1 MLAAREEEV
10 PVTPGGA
17 RPAADDDAP
26 GPDAGDDQGPSGG
39 RRGKKR
45 SRQESAG
52 GLEEEE
58 AITAARVNALTQLVA
73 RVFARAAT
81 QQMTKAE
88 LLEGVNAGLMAGEMP
103 FDDEEFDAGLTVM
116 ESRNKIFVAQ
126 ESGEVML
133 VG

>member
-1 MLAAREEEV
+1 
-10 PVTPGGA
+10 
-17 RPAADDDAP
+17 
-26 GPDAGDDQGPSGG
+26 
-39 RRGKKR
+39 
-45 SRQESAG
+45 
-52 GLEEEE
+52 
-58 AITAARVNALTQLVA
+58 VNALTQLVA

-81 QQMTKAE
+81 QQMARAE

-103 FDDEEFDAGLTVM
+103 FDDEEFDAGLAVM